1 MLVPIVPWSFI
12 VGSGGYSPDVLPLLS
27 QIGKYLSTI
36 LPDHLTADRWHMDA
50 VTPDVEG
57 RPVARVKC
65 GVLTVLLAGL
75 LLGLCELLRKYLRY

>member
-1 MLVPIVPWSFI
+1 MLVPIVPRLFI

-27 QIGKYLSTI
+27 QKGKYLSNI
-36 LPDHLTADRWHMDA
+36 LPHHLTADRWHMDA

-57 RPVARVKC
+57 RPAARVKW
-65 GVLTVLLAGL
+65 GVLIGLLAAL